1 MWLVLYLLIQAL
13 PVRGDLRVNLEPA
26 VYPGADSAEYIE
38 LSYEIPYSSMT
49 FLRDDSGFVARFRV
63 AVQLMDRRGEPLSN
77 EIRQE
82 SARVS
87 SYDRTMAPESAA
99 TGLLRLRL
107 PTGAVTARIDVAD
120 LSSERKAAADYRIA
134 RPEGGM
140 SLRLTRQSRRYGLA
154 DTIEAM
160 AEIIRP
166 GVALDSFRFRVM
178 SQNRV
183 VAGAV
188 EPAESSLGRSM
199 ARFRL
204 AVSDSAGTARFG
216 AGEYVLAVAAGRGS
230 ATTGFKIDVPF
241 FFDEKAYARRVDQL
255 LYVAR
260 IDEIRRLKAVPRVER
275 ESTWH
280 AFWKSRDLT
289 PTTGRNER
297 EEEYFE
303 RIDYAD
309 SHFSRGDR
317 GYRSDRAHVYV
328 LYGPPDQVD
337 ASPFEIDVPAAET
350 WYYYQLNKQFYFV
363 DRLGAGVY
371 VLQNPE
377 AIDVR

>member
-13 PVRGDLRVNLEPA
+13 PVRGDLKVNLEPA

-38 LSYEIPYSSMT
+38 LSYEIPFTSIT
-49 FLRDDSGFVARFRV
+49 FLREDSGFVARFRV
-63 AVQLMDRRGEPLSN
+63 AVQLNSPSGEPLSN
-77 EIRQE
+77 EIRK
-82 SARVS
+82 SSVRVG
-87 SYDRTMAPESAA
+87 SYDQTMAAESAA
-99 TGLLRLRL
+99 TGLVRLLL

-120 LSSERKAAADYRIA
+120 LSSERKAVADYRIA

-140 SLRLTRQSRRYGLA
+140 SLRLLRQSRRFGLA
-154 DTIEAM
+154 DTIEAV

-166 GVALDSFRFRVM
+166 GVTLDSFRFRVM

-188 EPAESSLGRSM
+188 EPAENSLGRSM

-204 AVSDSAGTARFG
+204 AVSDSAGAARFG
-216 AGEYVLAVAAGRGS
+216 AGDYMLAVAAGNGS
-230 ATTGFKIDVPF
+230 ATTGFKIEVPF

-260 IDEIRRLKAVPRVER
+260 IDEMRRLKAVPRAER

-289 PTTGRNER
+289 PTTGRNEG
-297 EEEYFE
+297 EEDYFE

-317 GYRSDRAHVYV
+317 GYKSDRAHVYV
-328 LYGPPDQVD
+328 LYGPPDQID
-337 ASPFEIDVPAAET
+337 ASPFEIDTPAAET

-363 DRLGAGVY
+363 DRFGAGEY
-371 VLQNPE
+371 LLQNPE